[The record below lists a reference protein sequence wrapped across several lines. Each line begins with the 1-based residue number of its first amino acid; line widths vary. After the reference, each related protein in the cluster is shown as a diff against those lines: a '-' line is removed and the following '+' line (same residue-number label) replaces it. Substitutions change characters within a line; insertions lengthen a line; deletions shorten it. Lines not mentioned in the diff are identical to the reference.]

1 MPDVTAKA
9 YVEIFGSQVSELKQ
23 AYESLKQIDGT
34 QNNPKLD
41 DLRYGIENAGFYH
54 GISFPCSGIVNLTTT
69 KAITQQILP
78 FLIHRI

>member
-41 DLRYGIENAGFYH
+41 DLRYGIENA
-54 GISFPCSGIVNLTTT
+54 
-69 KAITQQILP
+69 
-78 FLIHRI
+78 